1 MVKLLKLY
9 FVPLLDLGKKQKCI
23 EMDPRWQVLHRQL
36 IESRRGP
43 AARARRSGRRF
54 ANLAR
59 WVGSFFC
66 KLRERDRGGFCQ
78 AGWWSFLGGRLFG
91 VEEKFCF

>member
-1 MVKLLKLY
+1 MVMLLKLY

-59 WVGSFFC
+59 WVRAVFAKQVGGHFLVEDYLV
-66 KLRERDRGGFCQ
+66 LRKNFVFEGYH
-78 AGWWSFLGGRLFG
+78 
-91 VEEKFCF
+91 